1 MIKTLYTTICCIL
14 IFAQIAC
21 EQTQPNNVDL
31 KTQPR
36 VVEPETSTKIEE
48 IKDNTKET
56 KTDYPNLKTQAD
68 AMGRA
73 FSTNDFDK
81 FADFMYPK
89 LVEMSGGRDK
99 FIASLSASMKQAKST
114 GFELVGYEVGE
125 PTQIT
130 EIDNQI
136 FSVLPTKTTMKF
148 PQKTMTDQGSILAVS
163 EDKGNNWK
171 FVRVKTKES
180 IRPLFPNAVDKLTFP
195 ETTIK

>member
-1 MIKTLYTTICCIL
+1 MRKTLHTTILCIFV
-14 IFAQIAC
+14 FAQIAC
-21 EQTQPNNVDL
+21 EQTPPNNTEL
-31 KTQPR
+31 KAQTKTI
-36 VVEPETSTKIEE
+36 EPKEQTKTDEIES
-48 IKDNTKET
+48 DRKET

-68 AMGRA
+68 AMGKA

-81 FADFMYPK
+81 FTDFMYPK
-89 LVEMSGGRDK
+89 LIEMAGGRDK
-99 FIASLSASMKQAKST
+99 FIASLSASIKQAKST

-130 EIDNQI
+130 EIDNQL

-148 PQKTMTDQGSILAVS
+148 PQKTMTDQGSILAIS

-180 IRPLFPNAVDKLTFP
+180 VRPLFPNAIDKLNFP

>member
-1 MIKTLYTTICCIL
+1 MRKALYTTICCIL

-36 VVEPETSTKIEE
+36 AVEPETSAKIEE

-125 PTQIT
+125 PTQTT